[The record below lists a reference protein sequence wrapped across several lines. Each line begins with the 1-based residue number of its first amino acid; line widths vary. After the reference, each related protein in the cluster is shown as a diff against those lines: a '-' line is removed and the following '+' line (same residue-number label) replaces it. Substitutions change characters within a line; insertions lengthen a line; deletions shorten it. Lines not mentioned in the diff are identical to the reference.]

1 MLGCPTFTFKK
12 TTRDLTCSVH
22 ALFYINSQ
30 WKKINAFTRLITAN
44 HSCQNNSI
52 AITYKH
58 STTSLLSYTPGLDAH
73 DAAADNGFLTV
84 NHISSDYGTQLDV
97 LI

>member
-1 MLGCPTFTFKK
+1 
-12 TTRDLTCSVH
+12 
-22 ALFYINSQ
+22 
-30 WKKINAFTRLITAN
+30 
-44 HSCQNNSI
+44 
-52 AITYKH
+52 
-58 STTSLLSYTPGLDAH
+58 LLSYTPGLDAH